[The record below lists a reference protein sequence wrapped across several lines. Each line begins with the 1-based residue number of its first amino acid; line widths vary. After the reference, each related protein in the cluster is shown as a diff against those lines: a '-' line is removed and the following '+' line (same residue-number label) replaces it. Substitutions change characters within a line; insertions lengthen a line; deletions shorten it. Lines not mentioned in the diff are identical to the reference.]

1 MAMPPLLSPPGPGG
15 GMLARKP
22 THHDGHA
29 ALAMAWRHATKTRQ
43 AARAA
48 PKGQEPRLTKSEA
61 LASRNQPT
69 YRTFATTPSSTTPPP
84 VHPNPAHL
92 ANLPSSRFLSTPS
105 PLGSMIPSDPSLPM
119 PPGPLASGNVSFRS
133 VRAHGRRPLPAP
145 PTTPLLPR
153 GHPTSATN
161 KPPGISWPTM
171 LFPPLPASV
180 PN

>member
-1 MAMPPLLSPPGPGG
+1 MPPLLSPPGPGG

-119 PPGPLASGNVSFRS
+119 PPGPLATSRS
-133 VRAHGRRPLPAP
+133 VPHGPTVVGPSRPRPTYYPSAP
-145 PTTPLLPR
+145 TRTPHFR
-153 GHPTSATN
+153 Y
-161 KPPGISWPTM
+161 K
-171 LFPPLPASV
+171 
-180 PN
+180 